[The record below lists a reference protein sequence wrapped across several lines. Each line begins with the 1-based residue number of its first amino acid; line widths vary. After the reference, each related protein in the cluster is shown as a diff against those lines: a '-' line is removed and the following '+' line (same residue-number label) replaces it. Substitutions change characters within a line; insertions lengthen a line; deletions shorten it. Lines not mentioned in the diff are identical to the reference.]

1 MHPLATFSETVE
13 SDSLPV
19 DCGPRVSPVG
29 CEDDNETSST
39 RFNKGNN
46 KIRQASE
53 NPCQDSEMTHAE
65 EEDEVF
71 THELNTEIAQP
82 LPNAVVSPTCSGSVS
97 IIHPTI
103 ASAEERDH
111 PSTAVNVAKSMSHP
125 IHSTASTGG
134 KVQSVCSTFTVG
146 RMGSHWRGKTTV
158 TKAVRQ
164 MKQVSRVPAFIPGR
178 VLLIEEKC
186 STARRLRSVVIN

>member
-53 NPCQDSEMTHAE
+53 NPCQDSEMTRAE

-71 THELNTEIAQP
+71 THELDTEIAQP

-111 PSTAVNVAKSMSHP
+111 PSTAVNVANHL
-125 IHSTASTGG
+125 IHSTTSTGG